1 MKNTQNFVGIDL
13 GGESG
18 RIVAGSFDG
27 QRIELQ
33 EKHRFA
39 TGGHTA
45 NDSLRWD
52 VRKFWD
58 EIQQGLAVAA
68 KDIDQITSVGVDTWG
83 VDYALL
89 DADEN
94 LIDLPFHYRDQR
106 NVGTLERIFKKVPK
120 AEIFDRTGI
129 QFMEINT
136 LCQLFA
142 SEQCDDILS
151 RSKYLLTIADYFHW
165 CLCGSKSVEFTFA
178 TTTQCFDPVKRDWA
192 KPMLETLGIPTHMLP
207 EVVEPGTTLGPLRK
221 SVAEATGLQSVSVVT
236 PATHD
241 TGSAIVAVPVD
252 RSSGGNWAYIS
263 SGTWSL
269 VGMEVPNPVISAEA
283 LAANVTN
290 EGGVDG
296 TWRLL
301 KNVMGLW
308 LIQRLRLAFSQR
320 GFDRSYA
327 ELTKMAGTAVSPG
340 SFIDPDDP
348 TFLNPPNMEAAI
360 LEFFKRT
367 GQTAPEDEASLVR
380 CVLESLALRYAQVLR
395 EVESL
400 AGSKIDVVHVVGGGC
415 QNILLNQFISG
426 ATRLP
431 VLAGPSEA
439 TALGNVLIQCQTA
452 GGVDTLGDIREVVRN
467 SVDLIKF
474 EPTALTHWHD
484 ALVKFQ
490 KICGAATSGS
500 ADAS

>member
-1 MKNTQNFVGIDL
+1 MKNSQNFVGIDL

-18 RIVAGSFDG
+18 RIVVSNFDG
-27 QRIELQ
+27 QQIKLE

-39 TGGHTA
+39 TGGHSVG
-45 NDSLRWD
+45 DSLRWD

-58 EIQQGLAVAA
+58 EIQQGLTIAA
-68 KDIDQITSVGVDTWG
+68 KDSGPITSVGVDTWG

-106 NVGTLERIFKKVPK
+106 NVGTLKRIFEKVPK
-120 AEIFDRTGI
+120 AEVFDRTGI

-142 SEQCDDILS
+142 SQESDDILS
-151 RSKYLLTIADYFHW
+151 RSTHLLTMADYFHW
-165 CLCGSKSVEFTFA
+165 CLCGSKTVEFTFA

-192 KPMLETLGIPTHMLP
+192 RPMLETLGIPTHMLP
-207 EVVEPGTTLGPLRK
+207 EVVQPGSTLGPLRA

-252 RSSGGNWAYIS
+252 RSAGENWAYIS

-269 VGMEVPNPVISAEA
+269 VGMEIPEPVISQAA

-327 ELTKMAGTAVSPG
+327 ELTKMAATAISPG
-340 SFIDPDDP
+340 IFIDPDDA
-348 TFLNPPNMEAAI
+348 TFLNPPNMETAI
-360 LEFFKRT
+360 LDFFKKT
-367 GQTAPEDEASLVR
+367 GQPAPQDEASMVR
-380 CVLESLALRYAQVLR
+380 CVLESLALRYTQVLR

-400 AGSKIDVVHVVGGGC
+400 SGSKINVVHVVGGGC

-431 VLAGPSEA
+431 VWAGPSEA
-439 TALGNVLIQCQTA
+439 TALGNVMIQCQTA
-452 GGVDTLGDIREVVRN
+452 GGVESLGDIREVVRN
-467 SVDLIKF
+467 SVDVIKF
-474 EPTALTHWHD
+474 EPTALTYWHD
-484 ALVKFQ
+484 ALAKFET
-490 KICGAATSGS
+490 ICGSSS
-500 ADAS
+500 AP

>member
-1 MKNTQNFVGIDL
+1 LKNSQNFVGIDL

-18 RIVAGSFDG
+18 RVVLGSFDG

-39 TGGHTA
+39 TGGHNA
-45 NDSLRWD
+45 NGSLRWD
-52 VRKFWD
+52 VNKFW
-58 EIQQGLAVAA
+58 EEMQRGLAIAA
-68 KDIDQITSVGVDTWG
+68 QDTPAITSVGVDTWG

-89 DADEN
+89 DAEEN
-94 LIDLPFHYRDQR
+94 LIDLPFHYRDSR
-106 NVGTLERIFKKVPK
+106 NVGTLNQIFQTVPK
-120 AEIFDRTGI
+120 AEVFDRTGI

-142 SEQCDDILS
+142 SQQTDDILS
-151 RSKYLLTIADYFHW
+151 RSKHLLTIADYFHW
-165 CLCGSKSVEFTFA
+165 CLCGSKSIEFTFA

-192 KPMLETLGIPTHMLP
+192 KPMLEKLGIPTHMLP
-207 EVVEPGTTLGPLRK
+207 EVVEPGTNLGSLRS
-221 SVAEATGLQSVSVVT
+221 SVASATGLESVSVVA

-252 RSSGGNWAYIS
+252 KSTGENWAYIS

-269 VGMEVPNPVISAEA
+269 VGMEVPNPVISSEA

-308 LIQRLRLAFSQR
+308 LIQRLRLAFSER

-340 SFIDPDDP
+340 CFIDPDDP
-348 TFLNPPNMEAAI
+348 MFLNPPNMEQAI
-360 LEFFKRT
+360 LRFCEKT
-367 GQTAPEDEASLVR
+367 GQVAPEDEAAMVR
-380 CVLESLALRYAQVLR
+380 CVLESLALRYTQVLR

-400 AGSKIDVVHVVGGGC
+400 AGAKIDVIHVVGGGC

-439 TALGNVLIQCQTA
+439 TALGNVLIQCQSA
-452 GGVDTLGDIREVVRN
+452 GGIDTLSDIREVVRN

-484 ALVKFQ
+484 ALGKFET
-490 KICGAATSGS
+490 IGRSTNDPS
-500 ADAS
+500 